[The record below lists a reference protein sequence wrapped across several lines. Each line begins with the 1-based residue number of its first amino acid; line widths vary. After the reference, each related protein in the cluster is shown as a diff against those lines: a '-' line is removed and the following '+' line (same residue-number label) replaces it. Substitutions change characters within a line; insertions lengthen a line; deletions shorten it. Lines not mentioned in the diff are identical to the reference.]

1 MRSPALRSPLL
12 RSPGLILA
20 AIVAGV
26 LVGLVLT
33 GHIGSS
39 AAAPAPEPAAPAA
52 AGHSGHG
59 SGSGGPELWAVQSG
73 PLGVVA
79 TDGAGHLLYRSDADS
94 ATPPTSR
101 CTDACTATW
110 KPMLL
115 PSGQQFEALG
125 VDKAK
130 VGQLTRPDGSVQ
142 LTLAGWPLYYNE
154 SDSTG
159 LADTGHNGQDGW
171 SVITPTGAKAA
182 GR

>member
-1 MRSPALRSPLL
+1 MRSPTLRSPLL

-33 GHIGSS
+33 GRFSTP
-39 AAAPAPEPAAPAA
+39 AEPAPAPAAPAA
-52 AGHSGHG
+52 TGHSGH
-59 SGSGGPELWAVQSG
+59 GSGGPELWAVQSG

-94 ATPPTSR
+94 AAPSASN

-125 VDKAK
+125 VDKSK

-142 LTLAGWPLYYNE
+142 LTLAGWPLYYNAT
-154 SDSTG
+154 DTPG
-159 LADTGHNGQDGW
+159 LADAGHNGQNGW
-171 SVITPTGAKAA
+171 SVIAPTGAKAVA
-182 GR
+182 KG

>member
-1 MRSPALRSPLL
+1 MRSPAALRSPLL

-33 GHIGSS
+33 GRFS
-39 AAAPAPEPAAPAA
+39 APAQPTPQPAVP
-52 AGHSGHG
+52 AGHSGH
-59 SGSGGPELWAVQSG
+59 GSGGPELWAVQSG

-94 ATPPTSR
+94 ATPPASH
-101 CTDACTATW
+101 CTDACTETW

-125 VDKAK
+125 VDKTK
-130 VGQLTRPDGSVQ
+130 VGQLTRPDGTVQ
-142 LTLAGWPLYYNE
+142 LTLAGWPLYYNAT
-154 SDSTG
+154 DAPG
-159 LADTGHNGQDGW
+159 LGDAGHNGQNGW
-171 SVITPTGAKAA
+171 SVITPTGTKAVAK
-182 GR
+182 G

>member
-1 MRSPALRSPLL
+1 MRSPTLRSPLL

-33 GHIGSS
+33 GRFSTP
-39 AAAPAPEPAAPAA
+39 AQPAPEPAATAA
-52 AGHSGHG
+52 AGHSGH
-59 SGSGGPELWAVQSG
+59 GSGGPELWAVQSG

-94 ATPPTSR
+94 ATPPASR

-110 KPMLL
+110 KPLLL

-142 LTLAGWPLYYNE
+142 LTLAGWPLYYNDT
-154 SDSTG
+154 DSTG
-159 LADTGHNGQDGW
+159 LADAGHNGQNGW

-182 GR
+182 GG